1 MRTEIPNRISLSI
14 GMGGRRISRV
24 DRTPTS
30 GYQNAASDARM
41 RGLSA
46 LRMVL
51 RRVVIDVRCPLLTAR
66 GLTLRSASTWL
77 HENVG
82 PIH

>member
-1 MRTEIPNRISLSI
+1 MAGQRTHLLA
-14 GMGGRRISRV
+14 V
-24 DRTPTS
+24 KTP
-30 GYQNAASDARM
+30 SDVRAQ
-41 RGLSA
+41 GPSA

-51 RRVVIDVRCPLLTAR
+51 SRVVIDVRCPLLAAW
-66 GLTLRSASTWL
+66 GLTHRSASTWL